1 MGQFSKAWEDLDFS
15 DNFIFCKVMKDEKLC
30 SELLNILLGFQIEK
44 IQYINTEQQI
54 ENFYDAKGIRMDVF
68 LKDSKRVIDLEMQTG
83 NYEDIILRS
92 RYYQSAADVS
102 MVPRR
107 TKYSELKEN
116 YIVFICKDDPFG
128 YGIPCYTRT
137 QSFAE
142 LPGFVYDDKTHNVFY
157 NSSAFAKAEDK
168 NVRDVLE
175 FIYSLKASSDFTQ
188 KLAASVQNA
197 KVKSSFKDEYM
208 YFADILEEEKEM
220 AREAGLAEGRQAGLA
235 EGRQTGLAEG
245 RQVGLAEGRQTGLA
259 EGRAVGL
266 AEGRAVGLAEGI
278 EKEKQETVVRLWE
291 RGDVSLETIEVA
303 TGLSLEKIKE
313 IIK

>member
-142 LPGFVYDDKTHNVFY
+142 IPGFVYDDKTHNVFY

-220 AREAGLAEGRQAGLA
+220 AREAGLE
-235 EGRQTGLAEG
+235 EGRQTGLAD
-245 RQVGLAEGRQTGLA
+245 
-259 EGRAVGL
+259 GRAVGL
-266 AEGRAVGLAEGI
+266 AEGIAEGI